1 MLQPKAPNAS
11 LYMQFLTVLNIVAQY
26 RRTTTLHEVVL
37 EALEVEEDMEI
48 KEEAKRNLQEDY
60 TKGLDEST
68 L

>member
-1 MLQPKAPNAS
+1 MPSK
-11 LYMQFLTVLNIVAQY
+11 
-26 RRTTTLHEVVL
+26 TLHEVVL